1 MAAIR
6 EKKIIAQNRRAR
18 HDFFI
23 SEVIE
28 AGIVL
33 LGSEVKSM
41 RQGKANLNDAF
52 AENREGVMYLIN
64 LHIEEYKGAN
74 QFNHEP
80 RRPRQLL
87 LHAREIN
94 KLSGAVQRKGY
105 TLIPL
110 SLYFNKRGIAKVEL
124 GLGKGKKLHDK
135 RASEKEKDWNRE
147 KGRILKGE

>member
-1 MAAIR
+1 MATR

-28 AGIVL
+28 AGIAL

-52 AENREGVMYLIN
+52 AENREGDMYLIN

-74 QFNHEP
+74 RFNHEP
-80 RRPRQLL
+80 RRPRRLL

-94 KLSGAVQRKGY
+94 KLSGAVQRRGY

-110 SLYFNKRGIAKVEL
+110 SLYFNRRGIAKVEL